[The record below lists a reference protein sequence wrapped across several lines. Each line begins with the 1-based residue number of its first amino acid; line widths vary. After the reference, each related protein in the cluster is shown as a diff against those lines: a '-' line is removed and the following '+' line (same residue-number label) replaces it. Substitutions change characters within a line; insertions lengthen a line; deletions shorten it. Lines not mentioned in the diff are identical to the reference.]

1 MSDSLNK
8 YLSDSIKLN
17 EDRVSHSIN
26 MGRSAEAL
34 FKKLTNARKTDVD
47 LDKKHIDFFW
57 DGKLVDVKGLKGCH
71 KQGYI
76 LIEFLGGY
84 GTRGWCSKQSKAE
97 YIAFQF
103 PERFYVFDKD
113 VLREKTLNLCP
124 KYEGEQ
130 SVLRKNKTP
139 ITEGLYKWLGRWNR
153 KDVFTYIRFE
163 DVKDIV
169 YDTIEIPRDKTETA

>member
-1 MSDSLNK
+1 MSDSLNN

-17 EDRVSHSIN
+17 KDRVQHSVK

-34 FKKLTNARKTDVD
+34 FKSLTKAEKTEID

-57 DGKLVDVKGLKGCH
+57 EGKLVDVKGLKPSH

-76 LIEFLGGY
+76 LIEFVGGY

-113 VLREKTLNLCP
+113 ILRNRTISLCP
-124 KYEGEQ
+124 KYEGEE

-139 ITEGLYKWLGRWNR
+139 IKEGLYKWLGRWNR
-153 KDVFTYIRFE
+153 KDVFTYIKFE
-163 DVKDIV
+163 DVKDII
-169 YDTIEIPRDKTETA
+169 YDTIEIPRD